1 MNQYL
6 IVSGM
11 LFLGFFA
18 FLVVAYTFALI
29 YQYYN
34 NSHGGTF
41 KINSKIYEFY
51 LGFKTLSRAPR
62 ELWIIYILKFLES
75 YGYFSSSLILTLFL
89 SKEYGYDDA
98 EAGLMYG
105 IFGTAISVVGL
116 FIGIY
121 FFL

>member
-62 ELWIIYILKFLES
+62 ELWIIYILKFLGTYE
-75 YGYFSSSLILTLFL
+75 YFSFSISFMIFGD
-89 SKEYGYDDA
+89 YGYDYYDDD
-98 EAGLMYG
+98 
-105 IFGTAISVVGL
+105 VVV
-116 FIGIY
+116 
-121 FFL
+121 